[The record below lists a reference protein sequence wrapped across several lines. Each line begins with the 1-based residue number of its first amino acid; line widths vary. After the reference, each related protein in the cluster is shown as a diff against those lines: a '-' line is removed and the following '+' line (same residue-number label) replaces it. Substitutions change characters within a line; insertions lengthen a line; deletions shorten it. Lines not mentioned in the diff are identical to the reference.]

1 MKKIFLFFTVLA
13 WGAFA
18 GAQEEDPVL
27 MRIDGKDI
35 TRSEFEYI
43 YNKNNANSG
52 VDKKSL
58 DEYVGLFVNFKLKV
72 AEAEEAGLD
81 TTMAF
86 RKEFNGYR
94 RQLAQAYLT
103 DASVDEANALSA
115 YNRLKENVEAYH
127 LLIRVQPNAS
137 ESEIADAYDRA
148 ELARQRA
155 LAGEDFETLAREV
168 SEDPSVS
175 NNGGYLGY
183 FTAMQMIRPFEDA
196 AYALQ
201 PGEVSEPVRTDF
213 GFHVIKVTGRR
224 PDIGR
229 VLAAHIFKRVPQDA
243 TPEQEQQAKAKIDSI
258 YNVLKAGGDFAE
270 MAKAES
276 DDKATGIRG
285 GALPWFG
292 VHQTMKEFEDVA
304 FSLGK
309 DEISKPF
316 RTAAGYH
323 IVKVSDR
330 AQLEPF
336 EEKKEEIMRRL
347 TRMGEGNKGVEALVA
362 RLKQE
367 YGFRLDTAGMAS
379 AKTTLEC
386 LGEIAGDSTVSV
398 KPQAVGN
405 LFVLAGKEY
414 PAQGFV
420 DWAENKSGQ
429 IDRLLEQYVSNQVLM
444 YEDSRLEEKY
454 PDFGH
459 LMQEYRDGILLFEI
473 SNQKVWDKASKDE
486 DGLARYYED
495 NKRDYAWN
503 TPKFK
508 GIVLHCVDS
517 KTLKN
522 AKKALKKQKW
532 PEEEWSGKL
541 HETFNNDSVSVVQ
554 ASKLRLFVEGD
565 DPYVDKL
572 VFKEGSF
579 EPMEGFPVT
588 GVYGKLLKKGPESY
602 KDVRGPVTAD
612 YQNYLEEEWVKTLRS
627 KYKVEIDE
635 EVLKTVNNH

>member
-1 MKKIFLFFTVLA
+1 MKKIVLFFTVLA
-13 WGAFA
+13 CGAFA
-18 GAQEEDPVL
+18 GAQEDDPVL
-27 MRIDGKDI
+27 MRIGGKDI

-52 VDKKSL
+52 LDQKSL
-58 DEYVGLFVNFKLKV
+58 DEYVDLFVNFKLKV
-72 AEAEEAGLD
+72 AAAEEVGLD

-103 DASVDEANALSA
+103 DASVDEANALA
-115 YNRLKENVEAYH
+115 TYNRLKENVEAYH
-127 LLIRVQPNAS
+127 LLIRVQPGAS
-137 ESEIADAYDRA
+137 ELEIADAYNRA

-155 LAGEDFETLAREV
+155 LAGEDFEKLAREV
-168 SEDPSVS
+168 SEDPSVA

-229 VLAAHIFKRVPQDA
+229 VLAAHIFKRVPQNA
-243 TPEQEQQAKAKIDSI
+243 TPEQEEQAKAKIDSI
-258 YNVLKAGGDFAE
+258 YNVLVADGDFAE
-270 MAKAES
+270 LAKTES
-276 DDKATGIRG
+276 DDKATGFRG

-316 RTAAGYH
+316 RTAAGFH

-330 AQLEPF
+330 APLEPF
-336 EEKKEEIMRRL
+336 EEKKDEIMRRL
-347 TRMGEGNKGVEALVA
+347 NRMGEGNKGVQALVE

-367 YGFRLDTAGMAS
+367 YGYRPDTVGIAS
-379 AKTTLEC
+379 AKSTLER
-386 LGEIAGDSTVSV
+386 LGEMAGDSTVSV
-398 KPQAVGN
+398 KPQAAGN
-405 LFVLAGKEY
+405 LFVLAGKAY

-420 DWAENKSGQ
+420 EWAENKSGQ
-429 IDRLLEQYVSNQVLM
+429 IDRLLEQYVSNQILM

-486 DGLARYYED
+486 EGLAKFYE
-495 NKRDYAWN
+495 NHKRDYAWD

-508 GIVLHCVDS
+508 GVVLHCVDG
-517 KTLKN
+517 KVLKN
-522 AKKALKKQKW
+522 VKKALKKNGW
-532 PEEEWSGKL
+532 PEEEWGDKL
-541 HETFNNDSVSVVQ
+541 RESFNNDSVSVLQV
-554 ASKLRLFVEGD
+554 SKIRLYVEGD

-572 VFKEGSF
+572 VFKKGSF
-579 EPMEGFPVT
+579 EPLEGFPET
-588 GVYGKLLKKGPESY
+588 GVYGKVLKKGPENY

-612 YQNYLEEEWVKTLRS
+612 YQNYLEEEWVKELRG
-627 KYKVEIDE
+627 KYEVEIDE
-635 EVLKTVNNH
+635 DVLKTVNSH

>member
-1 MKKIFLFFTVLA
+1 MKKTILFFTVLA
-13 WGAFA
+13 CGAFA
-18 GAQEEDPVL
+18 KAQENDPVL
-27 MRIDGKDI
+27 MRINGKDI

-43 YNKNNANSG
+43 YNKNNANNG
-52 VDKKSL
+52 LDQKSL
-58 DEYVGLFVNFKLKV
+58 DEYVDLFVNFKLKV
-72 AEAEEAGLD
+72 AAAEEAGLD

-103 DASVDEANALSA
+103 DASVDEANALTT
-115 YNRLKENVEAYH
+115 YNRLKENIEAYH

-137 ESEIADAYDRA
+137 EEEIADAYNRA

-155 LAGEDFETLAREV
+155 LAGEDFEVLAREV
-168 SEDPSVS
+168 SEDPSVAR
-175 NNGGYLGY
+175 NGGYLGY
-183 FTAMQMIRPFEDA
+183 FTALQMIRPFEDA
-196 AYALQ
+196 AYALH

-213 GFHVIKVTGRR
+213 GFHVIKVTDRR

-229 VLAAHIFKRVPQDA
+229 VLAAHIFKRVPQNA
-243 TPEQEQQAKAKIDSI
+243 APEQEAQAKAKIDSI
-258 YNVLKAGGDFAE
+258 YDALEAGGDFAE
-270 MAKAES
+270 LAKTES
-276 DDKATGIRG
+276 DDKSTGIRG

-309 DEISKPF
+309 GEISKPF

-323 IVKVSDR
+323 IVKVMDR

-347 TRMGEGNKGVEALVA
+347 NRMGEGNKGVEALVA

-367 YGFRLDTAGMAS
+367 YGFLPDDAGIAS
-379 AKTTLEC
+379 AKATLAQ
-386 LGEIAGDSTVSV
+386 LGEIAGDSTVTE

-405 LFVLAGKEY
+405 LFVMAGKGY

-420 DWAENKSGQ
+420 EWAENMSGQ
-429 IDRLLEQYVSNQVLM
+429 IDRLLEQYVNNQVLI

-473 SNQKVWDKASKDE
+473 SNRNVWDKASKDE
-486 DGLARYYED
+486 VGLARFYEE
-495 NKRDYAWN
+495 NKQDYVWD

-508 GIVLHCVDS
+508 GIVLHCADS
-517 KTLKN
+517 KVLKN
-522 AKKALKKQKW
+522 AKKALKKNGW
-532 PEEEWSGKL
+532 AEDEWSKKL
-541 HETFNNDSVSVVQ
+541 SETFNTDSVSAIQ
-554 ASKLRLFVEGD
+554 ASKLHLYVKGD

-572 VFKEGSF
+572 VFKEGAF
-579 EPMEGFPVT
+579 EPFEGFPVT
-588 GVYGKLLKKGPESY
+588 GVYGKLLKKGPENY

-612 YQNYLEEEWVKTLRS
+612 YQNYLEEEWVKSLRA